1 MNKDTLSIRLLPSEI
16 AKLRVRAHGRNTS
29 VSNIVREALYKQY
42 DGDPVPERSMP
53 APMDGG
59 TTLMRVSSGT
69 HAAVRDASTGSGVN
83 MRRIVDAAVQRY
95 LEGSHL

>member
-16 AKLRVRAHGRNTS
+16 AKLRVRAQGRNTS

-42 DGDPVPERSMP
+42 EDKPVEQTKMP
-53 APMDGG
+53 APNNGA

-83 MRRIVDAAVQRY
+83 MRRIVDAAVERY
-95 LEGSHL
+95 LKVAEL